1 MFQTQIP
8 AWVKTIYCCIFAVC
22 LLQKLINIRIWMFPI
37 IVVPQIIYF
46 NRVVHYFHH
55 PFWVFSPYFWKHP
68 YIKIIKFGD
77 LASGKKQPTFCR
89 RLYAPP
95 RGSLESTS
103 WMFLSDLPERFQG
116 HVFKQPLV
124 SSWLGMWIFVCF
136 FCQKPR
142 SPEWIARWICFFRWM
157 IFYWLPVLDHHFGIY

>member
-1 MFQTQIP
+1 MDVSKNSGTPKSSILIGFSIIF
-8 AWVKTIYCCIFAVC
+8 TI
-22 LLQKLINIRIWMFPI
+22 
-37 IVVPQIIYF
+37 
-46 NRVVHYFHH
+46 

-136 FCQKPR
+136 FAKNQGHQNELPGGFVF
-142 SPEWIARWICFFRWM
+142 SDGWFFTGYL
-157 IFYWLPVLDHHFGIY
+157 F

>member
-1 MFQTQIP
+1 
-8 AWVKTIYCCIFAVC
+8 
-22 LLQKLINIRIWMFPI
+22 MFPI

-46 NRVVHYFHH
+46 NRVFHYFHH

-136 FCQKPR
+136 FLPKTKVTRMNCQVDVFFQMDDFLLVTCFR
-142 SPEWIARWICFFRWM
+142 SPFWM
-157 IFYWLPVLDHHFGIY
+157 DLLSNHFTHPKSDMAPQNRSPIGQGPC